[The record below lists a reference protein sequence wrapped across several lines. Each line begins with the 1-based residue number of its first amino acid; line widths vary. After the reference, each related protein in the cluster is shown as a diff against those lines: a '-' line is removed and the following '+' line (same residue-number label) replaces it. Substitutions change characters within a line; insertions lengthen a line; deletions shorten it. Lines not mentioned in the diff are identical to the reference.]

1 MSNVGLGHPFPY
13 IENYNHLDILHE
25 ARDINYGPRLKSLF
39 WKRNDKKKWYNPVKL
54 REIRRDVNT
63 ATPDDII
70 SNCVAQNARYY
81 QHKKDR
87 PESTHSLNV
96 ADDVLY

>member
-1 MSNVGLGHPFPY
+1 MGGKLMVGIH
-13 IENYNHLDILHE
+13 I
-25 ARDINYGPRLKSLF
+25 
-39 WKRNDKKKWYNPVKL
+39 PVKL

-70 SNCVAQNARYY
+70 SNRFAQNARYY

-96 ADDVLY
+96 ADDHN

>member
-1 MSNVGLGHPFPY
+1 V
-13 IENYNHLDILHE
+13 I
-25 ARDINYGPRLKSLF
+25 KSCTI
-39 WKRNDKKKWYNPVKL
+39 K
-54 REIRRDVNT
+54 EIRRDVNT

-70 SNCVAQNARYY
+70 SNRVAQNARYY

-96 ADDVLY
+96 ADDVLSVLNMFQNSPFIREVITTC